1 MINIVQNG
9 SVYEISFPYDAG
21 LVDIIRDLPQRNYV
35 PNSRKWVIPTSQLEV
50 FLDYIKGTRYERQ
63 VQITYE
69 NEKRDDV
76 IEDISTSEIPDV
88 DISGIRLYVQ
98 EGFELYEHQKDFMK
112 YAMSRQFVQKNMSGF
127 LLGDDPGLGKT
138 NEGMNL
144 ALYNRRNNKFK
155 HCLIIC
161 CVNSAKFNW
170 VDDIVKHSNGKF
182 KPYMLGSRKKRNGDI
197 KIEMTSADKL
207 HDIETMTVFGTD
219 TPAPYFLITNVESLR
234 YKKGKNL
241 LFADAVISQ
250 ILQGN
255 INMIIIDEI
264 HKNMSP
270 SSTQG
275 KAMLRI
281 KDKTAKKCM
290 YLPTTGTP
298 IINKPTD
305 VFLPLRLIDAV
316 NCKSYYKWCTDFCQ
330 TGGYGLTDVVGYK
343 NIPVLR
349 HILQS
354 NMLRRK
360 KEDVLDLPPI
370 IFNDRYVL
378 PTYYQR
384 KLYDSIEQGA
394 IDSIEMIRESINPL
408 SHLLKL
414 RQVCGSPELIDEEL
428 TVDKEYVSKNA
439 KLQELLVLIDEIIE
453 RGEKVIVFSNW
464 VKSIITL
471 YRFINEQYP
480 NSVCQ
485 YHGELTTSQRDEEKS
500 KFLAMPNKKIL
511 LGTIGAA
518 GVSHTLTCAS
528 NVIFY
533 DEPFTYA
540 DKQQAW
546 ERAYRIGTTSTV
558 NVYTLLTLNTVEER
572 VHDIVYR
579 KKSISEFMV
588 DSIDIK
594 NNPGLL
600 DYLLGLK

>member
-1 MINIVQNG
+1 MINVIQNG
-9 SVYEISFPYDAG
+9 SVYEISFPYDEN
-21 LVDIIRDLPQRNYV
+21 LVNIIRDLPQRNYV
-35 PNSRKWVIPTSQLEV
+35 PNSKKWIVPVSQLEV
-50 FLDYIKGTRYERQ
+50 FLDYIRGTRYEHQ

-69 NEKRDDV
+69 NKKQNDMID
-76 IEDISTSEIPDV
+76 DISTSNIPNI
-88 DISGIRLYVQ
+88 DISGVKIYVQ
-98 EGFELYEHQKDFMK
+98 DGFDLYGHQKDFIK
-112 YAMSRQFVQKNMSGF
+112 YSMNRQFIDKNMSGF
-127 LLGDDPGLGKT
+127 LLGDDPGLGKSL
-138 NEGMNL
+138 EGMNL

-170 VDDIVKHSNGKF
+170 VDDIQKHSNGKF
-182 KPYMLGSRKKRNGDI
+182 KPYMLGSRKKRNGEI
-197 KIEMTSADKL
+197 KSEMTSADKL
-207 HDIETMTVFGTD
+207 HDIETMTIFGTD
-219 TPAPYFLITNVESLR
+219 TPAPYFLVTNVESLR

-241 LFADAVISQ
+241 LFADAVIKQ
-250 ILQGN
+250 ICNGN

-270 SSTQG
+270 SSSQG

-281 KDKTAKKCM
+281 KDKTGKKCM

-298 IINKPTD
+298 IINRPTD

-316 NCKSYYKWCTDFCQ
+316 DCKSYYKWCNDFCIS
-330 TGGYGLTDVVGYK
+330 GGYGLTDVVGYK
-343 NIPVLR
+343 NIPVLK

-378 PTYYQR
+378 QTYYQR
-384 KLYDSIEQGA
+384 KLYDSIEEDA
-394 IDSIEMIRESINPL
+394 IEQIEVIRESFNPL
-408 SHLLKL
+408 AHLLKL
-414 RQVCGSPELIDEEL
+414 RQVCVSPELVDDDLIVDDEY
-428 TVDKEYVSKNA
+428 KKKNA
-439 KLQELLVLIDEIIE
+439 KLQELLILLEEIDE
-453 RGEKVIVFSNW
+453 RGEKAIIFSNW
-464 VKSIITL
+464 VKPIITL

-480 NSVCQ
+480 NSVCE
-485 YHGELTTSQRDEEKS
+485 YHGELTS
-500 KFLAMPNKKIL
+500 KERELQKLEFMSNPDKKFL

-518 GVSHTLTCAS
+518 GVSHTFTCAS

-546 ERAYRIGTTSTV
+546 ERAYRIGTQYTV
-558 NVYTLLTLNTVEER
+558 NVYTLITLNTVEER

-594 NNPGLL
+594 NNPELL
-600 DYLLGLK
+600 DYLLGVK